1 MARLEDLIAFQ
12 AMIGLLKDFNK
23 EPMLETVYQAAK
35 EEMKKPDTEA
45 KNVVNVLYELFSTE
59 QISAKIA
66 ALVKEESIQCGVD
79 VIFQDVDKLHLACP
93 KNLGDWYF
101 TGDYP
106 TLEETELPIKLSLIL
121 WKETSNA
128 LLKKFFYK
136 PALD

>member
-1 MARLEDLIAFQ
+1 M
-12 AMIGLLKDFNK
+12 GSK
-23 EPMLETVYQAAK
+23 EFGKRSYVTYVLDISVSK

-66 ALVKEESIQCGVD
+66 ALVKEDSIQCGVD

-106 TLEETELPIKLSLIL
+106 TPGGNKVVTKAFINFIEGNK
-121 WKETSNA
+121 A
-128 LLKKFFYK
+128 RAY
-136 PALD
+136 